1 MKNVLKAF
9 GIIAFLA
16 LIGFSMV
23 ACSDDSGGGGG
34 GGLAGT
40 TWTYTGT
47 SGSMTL
53 TFTDSTVRL
62 VYPGNS
68 ENGTYTFNGSSGT
81 VRWSDGTSNP
91 FTVSGNSLIIDG
103 TTFTKTGG
111 GNTPSGSK
119 GYAGTYTLNP
129 GKDRTTV
136 TLNAAGD
143 WRFDTYDNGHNLYY
157 FTGEPWRASGNE
169 ITLYFLGDNV
179 YGTLTIV
186 NSTTLE
192 WHGELFR
199 KQ

>member
-91 FTVSGNSLIIDG
+91 FTVSGNSLTIDG
-103 TTFTKTGG
+103 VTFTKTGG
-111 GNTPSGSK
+111 GSTPSGGSLA
-119 GYAGTYTLNP
+119 GTRWVCDPEEFRFTASEYTWGLVGQGQSGIFQRGTYTFDGRSGTMRSTEGTSAP
-129 GKDRTTV
+129 FTV
-136 TLNAAGD
+136 NGNKLDYCNA
-143 WRFDTYDNGHNLYY
+143 
-157 FTGEPWRASGNE
+157 
-169 ITLYFLGDNV
+169 
-179 YGTLTIV
+179 GTMIYT
-186 NSTTLE
+186 
-192 WHGELFR
+192 